1 MIIFCKDTIFSCD
14 WKKLAIFAI
23 TLTDYNNNTMILDS
37 ITWTASPVLFHFG
50 SVTVRWYGLMFAIG
64 FLVGYEIVYR
74 IFRHEGAR
82 ESWVGSLFVYV
93 VVATILG
100 ARLGHVLFYDWGY
113 YSHHLAEIPKIWE
126 GGLASHGGTLG
137 IMIAIW
143 LYSRYVTRKPMLWTF
158 DRLVVPVGLVAALI
172 RIGNLMNHEIYGGET
187 SMPWGF
193 RFVENLGQWMQG
205 AEPVF
210 SAPSHPTQIYEAAF
224 YLLTFAVCMLMY
236 WRWRCQEREGLIF
249 GVFMLGIFVP
259 RFFIEY
265 IKNVQEPWEIAMRAN
280 WGIDQGQLLSIP
292 FIVLGI
298 WLVVRALRRPRVPLE
313 YPNRFADEK
322 TKGK

>member
-1 MIIFCKDTIFSCD
+1 
-14 WKKLAIFAI
+14 
-23 TLTDYNNNTMILDS
+23 MILDS
-37 ITWTASPVLFHFG
+37 ITWTASPNLFSFG
-50 SVTVRWYGLMFAIG
+50 SITVRWYGLMFAIG

-74 IFRHEGAR
+74 IFRHEGAK
-82 ESWVGSLFVYV
+82 ENWVGSLFIYV

-100 ARLGHVLFYDWGY
+100 ARLGHVFFYDWAY
-113 YSHHLAEIPKIWE
+113 YSQHLGDIPKIWE

-137 IMIAIW
+137 IMLAIW
-143 LYSRYVTRKPMLWTF
+143 LYSRLVTRKPMLWTL
-158 DRLVVPVGLVAALI
+158 DRLVVPVGFVAALI

-193 RFVENLGQWMQG
+193 RFIENVGQWMQG

-210 SAPSHPTQIYEAAF
+210 TAPCHPTQIYEALF
-224 YLLTFAVCMLMY
+224 YLLTFAVCLLMY

-265 IKNVQEPWEIAMRAN
+265 IKNVQEPWEIAMRASY
-280 WGIDQGQLLSIP
+280 GIDQGQLLSIP

-298 WLVVRALRRPRVPLE
+298 VLIVRALHRPRVPLE
-313 YPNRFADEK
+313 YPNRFAD
-322 TKGK
+322 

>member
-1 MIIFCKDTIFSCD
+1 
-14 WKKLAIFAI
+14 
-23 TLTDYNNNTMILDS
+23 MILDFV
-37 ITWTASPVLFHFG
+37 TWTASPVLFSFG

-82 ESWVGSLFVYV
+82 ESWVGSLFIYV

-100 ARLGHVLFYDWGY
+100 ARLGHVFFYDWGY
-113 YSHHLAEIPKIWE
+113 YSQHLAEIPKIWE

-143 LYSRYVTRKPMLWTF
+143 LYSRFVTRKPMLWTF
-158 DRLVVPVGLVAALI
+158 DRLVVPVGFVAALI

-193 RFVENLGQWMQG
+193 SFVTNLGQWMQG

-236 WRWRCQEREGLIF
+236 WRWHCQEREGLIF

-265 IKNVQEPWEIAMRAN
+265 IKNVQEPWEVAMRAN

-292 FIVLGI
+292 FIVLGL
-298 WLVVRALRRPRVPLE
+298 WLVIRALRRPRVPLD
-313 YPNRFADEK
+313 YPDRFADEK
-322 TKGK
+322 SKAKYKQ

>member
-1 MIIFCKDTIFSCD
+1 
-14 WKKLAIFAI
+14 
-23 TLTDYNNNTMILDS
+23 MILDYV
-37 ITWTASPVLFHFG
+37 TWTASPDLFSFG
-50 SVTVRWYGLMFAIG
+50 SITVRWYGLMFAIG

-82 ESWVGSLFVYV
+82 ESWVGSLFIYV
-93 VVATILG
+93 VVATIVG
-100 ARLGHVLFYDWGY
+100 ARLGHVFFYDWSY
-113 YSHHLAEIPKIWE
+113 YSQHLGDIPKIWE

-193 RFVENLGQWMQG
+193 RFVENVGQWMQG
-205 AEPVF
+205 ADPVF
-210 SAPSHPTQIYEAAF
+210 TAPSHPTQLYEAAF
-224 YLLTFAVCMLMY
+224 YLLTFVVCMLMY
-236 WRWRCQEREGLIF
+236 WRWRAQEREGLIF

-265 IKNVQEPWEIAMRAN
+265 IKNVQEAWEVSMRSAI
-280 WGIDQGQLLSIP
+280 GMDQGQLLSIP

-298 WLVVRALRRPRVPLE
+298 WLIVRALRRPRVPLQ
-313 YPNRFADEK
+313 YPDRFADEK
-322 TKGK
+322 KGR

>member
-1 MIIFCKDTIFSCD
+1 
-14 WKKLAIFAI
+14 
-23 TLTDYNNNTMILDS
+23 MILNS
-37 ITWTASPVLFHFG
+37 ITWTASPNLFSVG
-50 SVTVRWYGLMFAIG
+50 SITVRWYGLMFAIG

-74 IFRHEGAR
+74 IFRHEGAK
-82 ESWVGSLFVYV
+82 ESWVGILFIYV
-93 VVATILG
+93 VVATIVG
-100 ARLGHVLFYDWGY
+100 ARLGHVFFYDWSY
-113 YSHHLAEIPKIWE
+113 YSHHLSEIPKIWE

-137 IMIAIW
+137 IIIAIW
-143 LYSRYVTRKPMLWTF
+143 LYSRLVTRNPILWTL
-158 DRLVVPVGLVAALI
+158 DRLAVPVGLVAALI

-187 SMPWGF
+187 SLPWGF

-210 SAPSHPTQIYEAAF
+210 TAPSHPTQIYEAAF
-224 YLLTFAVCMLMY
+224 YLLTFVVCMALY
-236 WRWRCQEREGLIF
+236 WRYRAQEREGLIF

-298 WLVVRALRRPRVPLE
+298 WLIIRAMRRPRVHLE
-313 YPNRFADEK
+313 YPDRFADEK
-322 TKGK
+322 KDKNKK

>member
-1 MIIFCKDTIFSCD
+1 
-14 WKKLAIFAI
+14 
-23 TLTDYNNNTMILDS
+23 MILDFV
-37 ITWTASPVLFHFG
+37 TWTASPVLFSFG

-82 ESWVGSLFVYV
+82 ESWVGSLFIYV

-100 ARLGHVLFYDWGY
+100 ARLGHVFFYDWGY
-113 YSHHLAEIPKIWE
+113 YSQHLAEIPKIWE

-143 LYSRYVTRKPMLWTF
+143 LYSRFVTRKPMLWTF
-158 DRLVVPVGLVAALI
+158 DRLVVPVGFVAALI

-193 RFVENLGQWMQG
+193 SFVTNLGQWMQG

-224 YLLTFAVCMLMY
+224 YLLTFAVCMLLY

-265 IKNVQEPWEIAMRAN
+265 IKNVQEPWEVAMRAN

-292 FIVLGI
+292 FIVLGL
-298 WLVVRALRRPRVPLE
+298 WLVIRALRRPRVPLD
-313 YPNRFADEK
+313 YPDRFADEK
-322 TKGK
+322 SKAK

>member
-1 MIIFCKDTIFSCD
+1 M
-14 WKKLAIFAI
+14 
-23 TLTDYNNNTMILDS
+23 
-37 ITWTASPVLFHFG
+37 
-50 SVTVRWYGLMFAIG
+50 
-64 FLVGYEIVYR
+64 GYEIVYR
-74 IFRHEGAR
+74 IFRHEGAK
-82 ESWVGSLFVYV
+82 ESWVGRLFIYV

-100 ARLGHVLFYDWGY
+100 ARLGHVFFYDWGY
-113 YSHHLAEIPKIWE
+113 YSQHLGEIPKIWE

-143 LYSRYVTRKPMLWTF
+143 LYSRVVTRKPMLWTF
-158 DRLVVPVGLVAALI
+158 DRLVVPVGFVAALI

-210 SAPSHPTQIYEAAF
+210 SAPSHPTQIYEAVF

-292 FIVLGI
+292 FILLGI
-298 WLVVRALRRPRVPLE
+298 WLVIRAMGRPRVPLE

-322 TKGK
+322 TKGKQ

>member
-1 MIIFCKDTIFSCD
+1 
-14 WKKLAIFAI
+14 
-23 TLTDYNNNTMILDS
+23 MILDFV
-37 ITWTASPVLFHFG
+37 TWTASPVLFSFG

-82 ESWVGSLFVYV
+82 ESWVGSLFIYV

-100 ARLGHVLFYDWGY
+100 ARLGHVFFYDWGY
-113 YSHHLAEIPKIWE
+113 YSQHLAEIPKIWE

-143 LYSRYVTRKPMLWTF
+143 LYSRFVTRKPMLWTF
-158 DRLVVPVGLVAALI
+158 DRLVVPVGFVAALI

-193 RFVENLGQWMQG
+193 SFVTNLGQWMQG

-236 WRWRCQEREGLIF
+236 WRWRCQEREGFIF

-265 IKNVQEPWEIAMRAN
+265 IKNVQEPWEVAMRAN

-292 FIVLGI
+292 FIVLGL
-298 WLVVRALRRPRVPLE
+298 WLVIRALRRPRVPLD
-313 YPNRFADEK
+313 YPDRFADEK
-322 TKGK
+322 SKAKYKQ

>member
-1 MIIFCKDTIFSCD
+1 
-14 WKKLAIFAI
+14 
-23 TLTDYNNNTMILDS
+23 MILDFV
-37 ITWTASPVLFHFG
+37 TWTASPVLFSFG

-82 ESWVGSLFVYV
+82 ESWVGSLFIYV

-113 YSHHLAEIPKIWE
+113 YSQHLAEIPKIWE

-143 LYSRYVTRKPMLWTF
+143 LYSRFVTRKPMLWTF
-158 DRLVVPVGLVAALI
+158 DRLVVPVGFVAALI

-193 RFVENLGQWMQG
+193 SFVTNLGQWMQG

-265 IKNVQEPWEIAMRAN
+265 IKNVQEPWEVAMRAN

-292 FIVLGI
+292 FIVLGL
-298 WLVVRALRRPRVPLE
+298 WLVIRALRRPRVPLD
-313 YPNRFADEK
+313 YPDRFADEK
-322 TKGK
+322 SKAK

>member
-1 MIIFCKDTIFSCD
+1 
-14 WKKLAIFAI
+14 
-23 TLTDYNNNTMILDS
+23 MILDS
-37 ITWTASPVLFHFG
+37 ITWTASPNLFSFG
-50 SVTVRWYGLMFAIG
+50 SITVRWYGLMFAIG

-74 IFRHEGAR
+74 IFRHEGAK
-82 ESWVGSLFVYV
+82 ENWVGSLFIYV

-100 ARLGHVLFYDWGY
+100 ARLGHVFFYDWAY
-113 YSHHLAEIPKIWE
+113 YSQHLGDIPKIWE

-137 IMIAIW
+137 IMLAIW
-143 LYSRYVTRKPMLWTF
+143 LYSRLVTRKPMLWTL
-158 DRLVVPVGLVAALI
+158 DRLVVPVGFVAALI

-193 RFVENLGQWMQG
+193 RFIENVGQWMQG

-210 SAPSHPTQIYEAAF
+210 TAPCHPTQIYEALF
-224 YLLTFAVCMLMY
+224 YLLTFAVCLLMY

-265 IKNVQEPWEIAMRAN
+265 IKNVQEPWEIAMRASY
-280 WGIDQGQLLSIP
+280 GIDQGQLLSIP

-298 WLVVRALRRPRVPLE
+298 VLIVRALRRPRVSLE
-313 YPNRFADEK
+313 YPNRFAD
-322 TKGK
+322 